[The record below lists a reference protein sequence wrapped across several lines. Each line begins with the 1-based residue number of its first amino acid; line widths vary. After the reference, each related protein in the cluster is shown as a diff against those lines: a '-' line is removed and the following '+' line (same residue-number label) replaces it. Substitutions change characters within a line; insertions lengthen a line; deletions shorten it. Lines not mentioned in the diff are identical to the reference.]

1 LHTIAQRMIL
11 YILLAAL
18 AAQLAWAEVRFVTW
32 RGPFTEWGF
41 VQTMQSVFLAACM
54 ILLFR
59 MARIHQQQASLA
71 FLGALSMTILFI
83 REQDQLLELFL
94 PHGAW
99 KWVVLPFALF
109 LLWHGIRKRDEL
121 ITQLRSLSATPA
133 FGVYLAAGSTLV
145 FSRLFGRKEFWEDNM
160 SEGFIRQVKNA
171 AEESLELFALGLFFA
186 ATVEWFLRE
195 RVTRD
200 RQP

>member
-1 LHTIAQRMIL
+1 MHTIAVRMIL

-18 AAQLAWAEVRFVTW
+18 AAQLAWAEVRYVTW

-59 MARIHQQQASLA
+59 MARVRQQQASLA

-99 KWVVLPFALF
+99 KFFALPVAPF
-109 LLWHGIRKRDEL
+109 CFG
-121 ITQLRSLSATPA
+121 TA
-133 FGVYLAAGSTLV
+133 FANGM
-145 FSRLFGRKEFWEDNM
+145 N
-160 SEGFIRQVKNA
+160 
-171 AEESLELFALGLFFA
+171 
-186 ATVEWFLRE
+186 
-195 RVTRD
+195 
-200 RQP
+200 